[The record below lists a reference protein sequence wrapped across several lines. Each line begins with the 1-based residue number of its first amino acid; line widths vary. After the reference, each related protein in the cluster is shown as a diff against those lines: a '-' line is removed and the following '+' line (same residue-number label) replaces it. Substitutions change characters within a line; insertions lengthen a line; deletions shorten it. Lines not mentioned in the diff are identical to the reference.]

1 MRERPSHPINRP
13 VFFIPLAVLATA
25 LIASLWQGARFLAA
39 ETAFNDWILRNFGPM
54 FTISSVLFLALLAA
68 IALSPFGGTII
79 GGAGAKPLLGR
90 WRWFAVTPCTTIATG
105 IPFLGVA
112 EALFHPNEPP
122 TTLGSNT
129 RPDRRAH
136 FAPLK

>member
-90 WRWFAVTPCTTIATG
+90 RSDEHTSELQSLMRKSYAVFCLKKKKEQNKKQSLT
-105 IPFLGVA
+105 
-112 EALFHPNEPP
+112 N
-122 TTLGSNT
+122 
-129 RPDRRAH
+129 AH
-136 FAPLK
+136 NIVLI

>member
-79 GGAGAKPLLGR
+79 GGEGAKPWLGR
-90 WRWFAVTPCTTIATG
+90 WRRFAGPLRPPIATV
-105 IPFLGVA
+105 ILFSGVDT
-112 EALFHPNEPP
+112 HPRSEGGRGGEREVSKRIMWWVGDI
-122 TTLGSNT
+122 T
-129 RPDRRAH
+129 
-136 FAPLK
+136 

>member
-79 GGAGAKPLLGR
+79 GGAGAKPLLGGSDER
-90 WRWFAVTPCTTIATG
+90 RVG
-105 IPFLGVA
+105 EGVVRSCR
-112 EALFHPNEPP
+112 FRGVP
-122 TTLGSNT
+122 T
-129 RPDRRAH
+129 
-136 FAPLK
+136 PLKKK